1 MKKLTFVLLCLV
13 LGVRLAS
20 AQTTQV
26 TGTVIYAEDGEPI
39 IGASIVVKGS
49 TTIGT
54 VTDYDGKFSLSVPSS
69 ATTLVFLYVGM
80 TTKEEAIKSV
90 MRVVMEPDV
99 KSLDEV
105 VVTAI
110 GIKRSEKSLGY
121 SMSKVKAEDVNVA
134 GEPDMLKS
142 LQGKVAGVDIRSSQ
156 GTPGAA
162 TRISIRGASSFTG
175 SSEPL
180 IVIDGVPLSNEQIST
195 ANQTEGGGAYS
206 SGLSSIDP
214 NDIESMSVLK
224 GSAAAA
230 LYGSR
235 AANGALIIKTKSGSA
250 TGGAKKFG
258 VTFNSAYSFEKISSL
273 PDYQNTYGS
282 GAGLVYSNSNGSW
295 GPRFDSLDE
304 VPAWDD
310 YYNAFP
316 DLFPGGMI
324 PYEAVPN
331 NVKDLFQTGLMWDNS
346 VNLAGGNETSA
357 FNVTLSHMDQTG
369 YVPNSSYKR
378 IGISAGGSTELMKGF
393 KVRGNMSYSNTDQ
406 IGSMFGDNQVSGA
419 SSSFARTLFLARNW
433 NLKGLPYQTAD
444 GRPVSPLSAQ
454 FDNPLW
460 AWQHNTST
468 TETDR
473 VIASVGLDYE
483 VTDWFSASYS
493 LGTNVFSLN
502 RKEVIDIGSRA
513 ADGKGQITDDK
524 YRSVETESTLLLT
537 FQKDIREDYSVK
549 LILGHNAN
557 ERKNTRTAIQGK
569 VFKSPGIYDLSNTNL
584 LTIARTNT
592 GELLGDPYSKR
603 RLMGVFADLTLGYKN
618 WAFLGLTARNDWSS
632 TLPTAHNSYFYPAV
646 TGSFVFSDA
655 FELQGDI
662 FSFGK
667 IRAGW
672 AKVGRDADPYYLYN
686 VYSLND
692 PFGGQTSAGTKPTA
706 RNLNLKPEFSEEVEL
721 GTQLEFFQ
729 RRLSFDFAWYN
740 KISTNLI
747 APITVAPSSGYVEA
761 FENFGK
767 IRNRGVELNLNGVAI
782 DTKDL
787 RWELGLT
794 FTKNKNVVLELK
806 EGMERMPL
814 YGVLTEISPYLEVG
828 MPFGY
833 LRGSANRRDE
843 DGNLLIDP
851 STGLLIRDPEQKMV
865 GDPNPDF
872 KMGFNTLISYKGFF
886 VNAHFDLTKGGDIYS
901 STVNTLLGRGV
912 TRDTEDREHVWI
924 IPGVYG
930 DSNTGAP
937 LLDANGNKIPNTT
950 QIETQDLYF
959 GESFA
964 INAATEW
971 SIFDAT
977 VLRMRELSFG
987 YNFPKQ
993 ILKATPLGA
1002 LSLTVS
1008 GNNLW
1013 FYAPNI
1019 PKYTNFDPAAN
1030 SFGSTTTQGIELSA
1044 APSSRR
1050 FTVALRATF

>member
-13 LGVRLAS
+13 LGIGLAS
-20 AQTTQV
+20 AQTTKI
-26 TGTVIYAEDGEPI
+26 TGTVISSEDGEPV
-39 IGASIVVKGS
+39 IGASIVVKGN
-49 TTIGT
+49 TTVGT

-69 ATTLVFLYVGM
+69 AKTLVFSYVGM
-80 TTKEEAIKSV
+80 AVKEEAIKSIMNIV
-90 MRVVMEPDV
+90 MDPDV

-105 VVTAI
+105 VVTAV

-121 SMSKVKAEDVNVA
+121 AMSKVKAEDVIVS

-142 LQGKVAGVDIRSSQ
+142 LQGKVAGVDIRASQ

-162 TRISIRGASSFTG
+162 TRINIRGASSFTG

-180 IVIDGVPLSNEQIST
+180 IVVDGVPVSNEQITT
-195 ANQTEGGGAYS
+195 ANQVEGGGAYS

-214 NDIESMSVLK
+214 NDIESMTVLK

-235 AANGALIIKTKSGSA
+235 ASNGALIIKTKSGNTKA
-250 TGGAKKFG
+250 GAKKFG
-258 VTFNSAYSFEKISSL
+258 VTLSSAYSFETVANL
-273 PDYQNTYGS
+273 PDYQNTYGA
-282 GAGLVYSNSNGSW
+282 GAGFRYSNSNGSW
-295 GPRFDSLDE
+295 GPRFDSLDKIP
-304 VPAWDD
+304 VWDD
-310 YYNAFP
+310 YYAAFP
-316 DLFPGGMI
+316 DLFPTGKI

-378 IGISAGGSTELMKGF
+378 VGISAGGNTELANGLKI
-393 KVRGNMSYSNTDQ
+393 RANMSYSNTDQ
-406 IGSMFGDNQVSGA
+406 LGSIFGENQVDGA

-433 NLKGLPYQTAD
+433 NLAGLPYQTED
-444 GRPVSPLSAQ
+444 GLPVSPMNAQ

-460 AWQHNTST
+460 AWEHNISTS
-468 TETDR
+468 ETDR
-473 VIASVGLDYE
+473 FMGSVGLDYDI
-483 VTDWFSASYS
+483 TDWFSASYT
-493 LGTNVFSLN
+493 LGTNVYSLN

-537 FQKDIREDYSVK
+537 FQKDIREEYSVK

-557 ERKNTRTAIQGK
+557 ERKSTRTAFLGK
-569 VFKSPGIYDLSNTNL
+569 EFKSPGIYDISNTNL
-584 LTIARTNT
+584 ITPARTNS
-592 GELLGDPYSKR
+592 GELLGDPYNKR
-603 RLMGVFADLTLGYKN
+603 RLMGIFADLTLGYKN
-618 WAFLGLTARNDWSS
+618 WAFLGFTARNDWSS
-632 TLPTAHNSYFYPAV
+632 TLPKKHNSYFYPAV
-646 TGSFVFSDA
+646 TGSFIFSDA
-655 FELQGDI
+655 FELQNDI

-692 PFGGQTSAGTKPTA
+692 PFGGQTTAGTSPTA
-706 RNLNLKPEFSEEVEL
+706 SNLNLKPEFSEEVEL

-747 APITVAPSSGYVEA
+747 APVTVAPSSGFVEA
-761 FENFGK
+761 YENFGK
-767 IRNRGVELNLNGVAI
+767 IRNRGVELNVNGI
-782 DTKDL
+782 IFDTKDFK
-787 RWELGLT
+787 WELGMT
-794 FTKNKNVVLELK
+794 FTKNKNIVLALK
-806 EGMERMPL
+806 DGIDRMPL
-814 YGVLTEISPYLEVG
+814 RPLLTEISPYLEVG

-833 LRGSANRRDE
+833 LRGSVDRRDDE
-843 DGNLLIDP
+843 GNLLIDP
-851 STGLLIRDPEQKMV
+851 STGLLIKDPEQKMI

-872 KMGFNTLISYKGFF
+872 TMGFNTTLSYKGFF
-886 VNAHFDLTKGGDIYS
+886 LNAHFDLTKGGDIYS
-901 STVNTLLGRGV
+901 TTVNTLLGRGV
-912 TRDTEDREHVWI
+912 TRDTEDREHTWI

-937 LLDANGNKIPNTT
+937 LLDANGNKIVNTT

-959 GESFA
+959 GESFGL
-964 INAATEW
+964 NSATEW
-971 SIFDAT
+971 NIFDAT
-977 VLRMRELSFG
+977 VFRMREISVG

-993 ILKATPLGA
+993 ILQKTPLGA

-1019 PKYTNFDPAAN
+1019 PKYTNFDPAVN

-1044 APSSRR
+1044 APTSKR